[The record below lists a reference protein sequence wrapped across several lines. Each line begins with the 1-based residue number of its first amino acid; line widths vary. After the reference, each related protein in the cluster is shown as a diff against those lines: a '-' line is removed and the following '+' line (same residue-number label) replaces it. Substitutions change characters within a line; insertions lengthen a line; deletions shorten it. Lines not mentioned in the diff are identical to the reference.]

1 MHTKKVEYE
10 KKKKAKKR
18 SQKRWKEREREREKR
33 ALVDPP
39 EAHLLTDTPSP
50 PPLYVPGRA
59 RDT

>member
-10 KKKKAKKR
+10 KKKKKQKTIAKTM
-18 SQKRWKEREREREKR
+18 EREREREKR

-39 EAHLLTDTPSP
+39 EAHLLTDTPTP
-50 PPLYVPGRA
+50 PSLYVPGRA

>member
-1 MHTKKVEYE
+1 M
-10 KKKKAKKR
+10 KKR
-18 SQKRWKEREREREKR
+18 KKQKNDRKNDGKKEREREKR

-50 PPLYVPGRA
+50 PSLYVPERA